1 MLHLAIYQNA
11 KDTELHG
18 VLTKSGDVEVAFDA
32 KVLKIL
38 IASPGDVDE
47 ERQAIP
53 EVIAR
58 WNNTNSETSKV
69 VLLPV
74 KWETHSAPLMGDRA
88 QGVINDQ
95 MVTTCDMAIGV
106 FWTRLG
112 SPTGA
117 SESGTAEEIDW
128 FIKNSKPVMLYF
140 SSRSIDPTKLD
151 IDQYKGLKEFE
162 KRMQKIGLTGA
173 YANLADFRE
182 QLFNQLSINVRNY
195 MSGNATPTATPKE
208 VRDRVKSITA
218 IAKSGKLYMED
229 YEKDGQVKSFVVKG
243 DTKPIKDDLKGLGGR
258 FNATLGGWVFSKSK
272 EIEIAEFLKK
282 AASA

>member
-1 MLHLAIYQNA
+1 M
-11 KDTELHG
+11 
-18 VLTKSGDVEVAFDA
+18 AFDA

-53 EVIAR
+53 EVIGR
-58 WNNTNSETSKV
+58 WNNTNSETTKI

-95 MVTTCDMAIGV
+95 MVTSCDMAIGV

-117 SESGTAEEIDW
+117 SESGTAEEIEW

-140 SSRSIDPTKLD
+140 SSRSIDPSKLD
-151 IDQYKGLKEFE
+151 IDQYKSLKDFE

-182 QLFNQLSINVRNY
+182 QLFNQLSINVRNFV
-195 MSGNATPTATPKE
+195 SGTPAPPSTPKE
-208 VRDRVKSITA
+208 VKERVKSITE
-218 IAKSGKLYMED
+218 IAKSGKTYMED
-229 YEKDGQVKSFVVKG
+229 YEKNGEIKSFIVKG
-243 DTKPIKDDLKGLGGR
+243 DTKPIKDDLKAMGGR
-258 FNATLGGWVFSKSK
+258 FNGTLGGWIFPKSR

-282 AASA
+282 SASA